1 MDSCNSRTGGTPLR
15 FQQTLII
22 DMNG

>member
-1 MDSCNSRTGGTPLR
+1 MGSCNSRAGGTPLP